1 MVVLISHKYV
11 CFHSQSNLKKI
22 MPIIKYMG
30 LNNLATTTLENG
42 LEISNTYI
50 SVERLKIEKDVMAQP
65 TKYRI
70 YNRVMEHVSRD
81 KKYESKPKISSVSIN
96 FDLEELPSTI
106 EELYTKVYSE
116 VKLFYPDAIDVIE

>member
-1 MVVLISHKYV
+1 
-11 CFHSQSNLKKI
+11 
-22 MPIIKYMG
+22 MG

-50 SVERLKIEKDVMAQP
+50 SVERLKIEKDVLVKP

-81 KKYESKPKISSVSIN
+81 KKYESKPKISSISIN

-106 EELYTKVYSE
+106 EELYTKAYSE